1 MSAWRQRAES
11 SRWVAVA
18 VAYLLVLQVVLT
30 GLASGANAASI
41 ALDRTLAI
49 TLCSPGD
56 SSPGD
61 TTDRGTAQHDL
72 MSGCALGCS
81 HPAHANVP
89 SAIGFLPVVYR
100 IVDLTALIRHLDA
113 LGVRMRSAFE
123 QPLTTSAA
131 RV

>member
-1 MSAWRQRAES
+1 MSAWRQRAET

-41 ALDRTLAI
+41 AFDRTLAI
-49 TLCSPGD
+49 TLCSP
-56 SSPGD
+56 SAASPGD

-81 HPAHANVP
+81 HSTHADVP
-89 SAIGFLPVVYR
+89 SAIGYLPVVYR
-100 IVDLTALIRHLDA
+100 IVDRNAFIRRLDA
-113 LGVRMRSAFE
+113 PHGFVAGRSPAN
-123 QPLTTSAA
+123 PRAPP
-131 RV
+131 V